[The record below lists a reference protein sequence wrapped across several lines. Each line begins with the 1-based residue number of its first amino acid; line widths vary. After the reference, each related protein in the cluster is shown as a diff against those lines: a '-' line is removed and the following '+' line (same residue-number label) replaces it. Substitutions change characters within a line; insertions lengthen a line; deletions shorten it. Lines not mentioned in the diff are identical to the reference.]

1 VADVLL
7 IIIIGY
13 LQGIYK
19 SSGFD
24 TTLFNDNNFPK
35 VIFYGKYKFVGK
47 IRTKDNKLIGCL
59 VAELKIVRPWELNL
73 D

>member
-1 VADVLL
+1 VADVSL

-35 VIFYGKYKFVGK
+35 VFFYGKYKFVGK
-47 IRTKDNKLIGCL
+47 IRTKDNKLIACI
-59 VAELKIVRPWELNL
+59 VAELNMARPWESTL